1 MKVVVVEVMVV
12 VLVVMSDDRLGYW
25 QCSIINCLRFFSHIK
40 SRLVGCNPVAAVVVV
55 VLVVAVVVVK
65 VVLMF
70 ND

>member
-25 QCSIINCLRFFSHIK
+25 QCSIINCLRFFSNIK
-40 SRLVGCNPVAAVVVV
+40 SRLVGCNMVAAEVLV